1 MSKFGELTPK
11 AFYSKHESHRTDYEL
26 RAERISKMTLP
37 YLMPVK
43 GTSSSSK
50 MGDSISQS
58 YNGRLIQTLKAK
70 MGMSLL
76 PPSTSSFRLE
86 PDSDVLA
93 QLTAG
98 DANKNA
104 EIAAMLSGTVARVNK
119 EMEAQQIRDK
129 MFDML
134 LQLIAVGSC
143 VLEKLP
149 KNGMMIHTLRNF
161 VVDLDANG
169 EARAM
174 CILEKKKDLPE
185 GIAPPKEEDE
195 YELYTLIERNN
206 DDQKWHVIQTI
217 GDQEVG
223 EELTYS
229 DKELPYQYIGWTWMD
244 GDYYHRPYAEDYIDD
259 MEQYNTL
266 SNLLLKGSIIAA
278 KSLIFVDQRG
288 NRTKL
293 KDVSES
299 ANGDVINGRADD
311 VTAFQL
317 NKNFDFQVPMQRLQ
331 DIGKNLA
338 SAFLMNESV
347 TRDAERVTAQEIRF
361 MAQELESSS
370 LSGVYSKLAKKVSK
384 RLIEWI
390 MAELNINFSEV
401 GINIITGLD
410 ALGRSQEAQKLD
422 SLVQRLTALG
432 MMDYLN
438 ESELAT
444 RYAAFEAID
453 TTGLLNT
460 PTQVAQARQQR
471 AQAQTQ
477 QTGVDA
483 LATSAG
489 TNAGAA
495 IVNGAPQ

>member
-1 MSKFGELTPK
+1 MSIFGSLTPK
-11 AFYSKHESHRTDYEL
+11 GFYNKHMTSRTDYEL
-26 RAERISKMTLP
+26 RAERISRMTLP
-37 YLMPVK
+37 YIMPVE
-43 GTSSSSK
+43 GSSSSSA
-50 MGDSISQS
+50 MTDAISQS
-58 YNGRLIQTLKAK
+58 FNGRLVQTLKAK

-86 PDSDVLA
+86 PDAAVLE
-93 QLTAG
+93 QLTGG
-98 DANKNA
+98 DKNKQA
-104 EIAAMLSGTVARVNK
+104 EVAAMLSSVVARTNK

-143 VLEKLP
+143 VIEKIP
-149 KNGMMIHTLRNF
+149 NNGIMVHTLRNF
-161 VVDLDANG
+161 VVDLDATG
-169 EARAM
+169 EARAI

-185 GIAPPKEEDE
+185 GIAPTEVKDE
-195 YELYTLIERNN
+195 YNLYTLIERNAE
-206 DDQKWHVIQTI
+206 DQKWYVTQAIE
-217 GDQEVG
+217 DEDVG
-223 EELTYS
+223 EKKTHS
-229 DKELPYQYIGWTWMD
+229 DKDLPFQYVGWTWMD
-244 GDYYHRPYAEDYIDD
+244 GDKYHRPYAEDYIDD

-266 SNLLLKGSIIAA
+266 SNLLLKGSVIAS

-293 KDVSES
+293 KDVANS
-299 ANGDVINGRADD
+299 ANGDVVNGNAAD
-311 VTAFQL
+311 VTSFQL

-331 DIGKNLA
+331 EIGRNLS

-370 LSGVYSKLAKKVSK
+370 LSGVYSKLSKKVSK
-384 RLIEWI
+384 RIVEWT
-390 MAELNINFSEV
+390 MVELNIEFKEV

-438 ESELAT
+438 ESELAS
-444 RYAAFEAID
+444 RYASFEGID
-453 TTGLLNT
+453 TTNLLNT
-460 PTQVAQARQQR
+460 PNQVAQARQQR
-471 AQAQTQ
+471 AQAQAQ
-477 QTGVDA
+477 QTGADA
-483 LATSAG
+483 MAQS
-489 TNAGAA
+489 AGAA
-495 IVNGAPQ
+495 AGEQMAAIPQ